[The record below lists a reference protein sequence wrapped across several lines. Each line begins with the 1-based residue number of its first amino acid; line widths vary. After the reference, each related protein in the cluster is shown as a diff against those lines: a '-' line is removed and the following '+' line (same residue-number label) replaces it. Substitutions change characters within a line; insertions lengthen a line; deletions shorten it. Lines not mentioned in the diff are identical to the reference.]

1 MPTVDEGNS
10 KIAAA
15 HYASGGSFFMGD
27 VRIGSDLNT
36 IASDLLNTTVN
47 SATYGVATVGDFLR
61 QDNGYDWGQMQALN
75 LPDYN
80 VFSVLWGG
88 GSTVSITTIH
98 SNGEDGGWL
107 AEKMVEYY
115 SAPKYFS

>member
-27 VRIGSDLNT
+27 ARIGSDLNT

-47 SATYGVATVGDFLR
+47 SATYGVATVGDFTP
-61 QDNGYDWGQMQALN
+61 G
-75 LPDYN
+75 
-80 VFSVLWGG
+80 
-88 GSTVSITTIH
+88 
-98 SNGEDGGWL
+98 
-107 AEKMVEYY
+107 
-115 SAPKYFS
+115 